1 MYVYIYINITQ
12 NLKGIYRYTLGVYFI
27 RHMHYMYRSPMISVS
42 SRCRTSH
49 IGTFASSTSSSPHWP
64 GVTGEVPALDTDS
77 LNLTIAIWDGSQPN
91 WRYGCCM
98 FSDRC
103 FCCQIISSFAVNWGD
118 AVENGFTPALK
129 QPETTYV
136 STSALAK
143 NPGTL
148 FADLLFAI

>member
-1 MYVYIYINITQ
+1 MHVCIYINITQ
-12 NLKGIYRYTLGVYFI
+12 NLKGIYRKYVGVFFI
-27 RHMHYMYRSPMISVS
+27 RHMHYMYRSPMIFVS

-64 GVTGEVPALDTDS
+64 GVTGAVPLLDTDS
-77 LNLTIAIWDGSQPN
+77 RKNQSNLRRRDPN
-91 WRYGCCM
+91 RRYGCCM

-129 QPETTYV
+129 QPKRTYV

-143 NPGTL
+143 NAGTL